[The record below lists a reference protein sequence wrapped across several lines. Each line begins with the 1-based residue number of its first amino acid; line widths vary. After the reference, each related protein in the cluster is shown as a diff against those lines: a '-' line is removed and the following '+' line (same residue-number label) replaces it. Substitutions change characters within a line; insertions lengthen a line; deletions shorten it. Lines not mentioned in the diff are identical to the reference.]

1 MIEIDS
7 SARFREVARRS
18 AGLVVPSSRPLV
30 RGGGG
35 ASMAGFAHGSNVNGS
50 IGNAPSRTL
59 YQRYEQYGM
68 FQSTPFSAI
77 RLLANRMAR
86 PNIKVAL
93 LAPDG
98 EKWHASQRE
107 KSRFQLKSLQE
118 QTQRLKPIASHAILD
133 ALNDPNPFMLSYQ
146 LKLVTFMG
154 LEIFGDY
161 YWWIEAIDT
170 PKGMRYRIWP
180 VPPHWLKESYNR
192 DGSINNRYWKIQPPG
207 AFDGVNVPAESVVMF
222 RYPDPFDPFGILS
235 PMQALARPISI
246 DAAGELAIEAQMR
259 NGANPGLAI
268 ITGRPSEFLGVTGM
282 GEGQIA
288 LTGDQREELMA
299 WFRERYQGFMR
310 AGEPLILDG
319 LIKDVKQLNS
329 MLSSLDNSQ
338 MAAYNEG
345 KIYKGFAVNRI
356 SMGDVEAANR
366 ATAAVADE
374 HLVVNALEPRTTML
388 NQTLTKYLGRY
399 MADDRG
405 PVAVY
410 QDVSVIRD
418 EELDLRRQTEMLDR
432 GVMSRNEVRAEQGL
446 QPIQGGD
453 EIFLHDSA
461 QGGGGQWVPV
471 RVRDDEDRPD
481 DLQSADD
488 TGGADDAEFVSE
500 RPSGLKRNGRRRPYS
515 GGRYDYDDGPRPAW
529 NPAYGSNE
537 KPSESAWHAWL
548 KKRADRA
555 DKVRIRIEKTL
566 RAKMRAW
573 LRGKFLEARKVFRAA
588 KSGDSGVTLVNRAWR
603 AAEWKDELAA
613 FLKETAEAAA
623 QASVEFEWRNY
634 RSSKSLDLQLKE
646 AASDAGI
653 LAKIVGDAEKAA
665 VKIAGQIANVA
676 TRVWNW
682 LKRQFKRVE
691 AGIAK
696 DREDAGTTQSRDQ
709 PTPAQ
714 EAAKVIADDVLTQ
727 KEADDLADKRSGDG
741 STTIFN
747 EGRSRVINVLA
758 KAGRVE
764 YEVWLTRR
772 DVLVRDTHEECEGQ
786 KRTPGGKFIVGGH
799 VCDYP
804 GDPVLP
810 AGERC
815 GCRCSTAVIYR

>member
-1 MIEIDS
+1 MIEIES
-7 SARFREVARRS
+7 SARFREVARRH
-18 AGLVVPSSRPLV
+18 AGGLAVRAQGQTMGSLVH
-30 RGGGG
+30 G
-35 ASMAGFAHGSNVNGS
+35 ANVNGAF
-50 IGNAPSRTL
+50 GNVPNRTL

-86 PNIKVAL
+86 PNVKVAL
-93 LAPDG
+93 LAPSG
-98 EKWHASQRE
+98 SKWKPHVRE
-107 KSRFQLKSLQE
+107 KSLFNLKSLQD
-118 QTQRLKPIASHAILD
+118 QTQRLKPVASHPILE
-133 ALNDPNPFMLSYQ
+133 ALDDPNPFMLSYQ

-161 YWWIEAIDT
+161 YWWMERIET
-170 PKGMRYRIWP
+170 SQGLRYRIWP

-192 DGSINNRYWKIQPPG
+192 DGTINERYWKIQPPG
-207 AFDGVNVPAESVVMF
+207 AFDGINVPAESVVMF

-282 GEGQIA
+282 GESQVA
-288 LTGDQREELMA
+288 LSGDQREELMS

-329 MLSSLDNSQ
+329 MLSTLDNSQ

-388 NQTLTKYLGRY
+388 NQTLTRYVGRY

-405 PVAVY
+405 AVAVY

-432 GVMSRNEVRAEQGL
+432 GVMSRNEVRAQQGL

-471 RVRDDEDRPD
+471 RVREGDEAPD

-488 TGGADDAEFVSE
+488 DAGGVDDAELVSE
-500 RPSGLKRNGRRRPYS
+500 RPSGLKGNGRRRPMP
-515 GGRYDYDDGPRPAW
+515 RYD
-529 NPAYGSNE
+529 NYGSQNWYPDE
-537 KPSESAWHAWL
+537 GGSNPRNKPSESAWHAWL
-548 KKRADRA
+548 KKQGDSAERVRA
-555 DKVRIRIEKTL
+555 RIEKSL
-566 RAKMRAW
+566 RLKMRAW
-573 LRGKFLEARKVFRAA
+573 LREKFLEARKVLRAA
-588 KSGDSGVTLVNRAWR
+588 KPSDNGVTLVNRAWP
-603 AAEWKDELAA
+603 ANELKQDLAA
-613 FLKETAEAAA
+613 HLKETAEAAA
-623 QASVEFEWRNY
+623 QTAVEFEWKNY
-634 RSSKSLDLQLKE
+634 RGSKSASLALKE
-646 AASDAGI
+646 ASLDAMI
-653 LAKIVGDAEKAA
+653 IAKLVADVGKTA
-665 VKIAGQIANVA
+665 VKIANQIAGVA
-676 TRVWNW
+676 LRVWNW
-682 LKRQFKRVE
+682 LKNQFKKIE

-696 DREDAGTTQSRDQ
+696 ERTQGGIADADAKKST
-709 PTPAQ
+709 AQ
-714 EAAKVIADDVLTQ
+714 EAAGVIADDVLTQ
-727 KEADDLADKRSGDG
+727 KEADERADNRAGDG

-747 EGRSRVINVLA
+747 EGRARVIGALA
-758 KAGRVE
+758 KAGRIDH
-764 YEVWLTRR
+764 EVWLTRR
-772 DVLVRDTHEECEGQ
+772 DARVRDTHEECEGQ
-786 KRTPGGKFIVGGH
+786 KRAPGGKFVVGGY

-804 GDPVLP
+804 GDPTLP

-815 GCRCSTAVIYR
+815 GCRCITAVVYK